1 MRRSRSTCFANDTDP
16 DHDVLIVATV
26 GQPANGVA
34 TVSSDGRTVEYTPQR
49 LLWRG
54 SFLRTG

>member
-1 MRRSRSTCFANDTDP
+1 MLERYRP

-34 TVSSDGRTVEYTPQR
+34 TVSSDGRTVEYTR
-49 LLWRG
+49 KEASMARIV
-54 SFLRTG
+54 SRTG